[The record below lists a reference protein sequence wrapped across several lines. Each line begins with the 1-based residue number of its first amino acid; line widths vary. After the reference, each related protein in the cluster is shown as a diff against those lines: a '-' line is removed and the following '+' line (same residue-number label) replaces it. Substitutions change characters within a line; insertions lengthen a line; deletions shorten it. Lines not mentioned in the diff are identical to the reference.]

1 MLFHSSQESK
11 ATNIVEKDL
20 DDEEPAHQDS
30 PSTASE
36 LDDGEQST
44 PKNLESTPENLLEG
58 KASKV
63 ELIPNSKFLQKKLK
77 VINFARSRK
86 QHQYCISTTI
96 NTMACSKF
104 PYSSPVIAPCV
115 FE

>member
-1 MLFHSSQESK
+1 MKLLLFYSSQE
-11 ATNIVEKDL
+11 IGKDL
-20 DDEEPAHQDS
+20 DDEQPAHQDS

-44 PKNLESTPENLLEG
+44 PKNLESTPETLHSGDVLEG

-63 ELIPNSKFLQKKLK
+63 QLMPNSKFLQKKLK

-86 QHQYCISTTI
+86 QHKYTVI
-96 NTMACSKF
+96 NTTSRFQFCRSF
-104 PYSSPVIAPCV
+104 LYI
-115 FE
+115 